1 VNYQPSSA
9 PATYY
14 GAKETGGGTATFVLV
29 LVGIVMALVGKIV
42 MAMMFKVDDSDAVE
56 NLMVVSSIFAAIG
69 GALAAMGLT
78 WGVLK
83 GTEFSDNIRV
93 GLGVAAGIAIGLYCA
108 GGLGLLSMLGLM

>member
-1 VNYQPSSA
+1 MTYQPASA
-9 PATYY
+9 PSPYY
-14 GAKETGGGTATFVLV
+14 GGQATGGGTVTFVLV

-42 MAMMFKVDDSDAVE
+42 TAMIFKVDDSDAME
-56 NLMVVSSIFAAIG
+56 NLMVLSSIFAAIG

-83 GTEFSDNIRV
+83 GTEFSDSIRV

-108 GGLGLLSMLGLM
+108 GGLGLLSLLGMM